1 MVNPTKYDDF
11 LEQGRIVKQYHD
23 TDVEFVQYKCPMEGC
38 DDLVN
43 VRADDIDK
51 RKSTR
56 CLAHLKVCKSSAA
69 AHDPRVC
76 GKRKAPEP
84 TTEPEPSETRVTRRE
99 EELVLRND
107 ALQQQN
113 CSTRAELDDV
123 RRQMRVFEE
132 QMERMQRQVDDGDR
146 ERERLQRQV
155 DKGDR
160 EREVI
165 ARALGFKTP
174 PLPPVEDVLECVQGI
189 QKSAAVQA
197 AFGVSGASDLKKEHD
212 RLKRIVEDK
221 ESDLNR
227 GRRRFAERVQ
237 EADRKYAMQNELFDP
252 LKDLFFDKSS
262 AAAARA
268 QRMSKF
274 LKTLLV
280 AAHSDKNPRNPEESE
295 MMTKVITAM
304 RRRLREK
311 S

>member
-11 LEQGRIVKQYHD
+11 LEQGRVVKQYHD

-56 CLAHLKVCKSSAA
+56 CLAHLKICKAA
-69 AHDPRVC
+69 TAAQDPRVC

-84 TTEPEPSETRVTRRE
+84 TTEPEPSETRLTRRE

-123 RRQMRVFEE
+123 RRQMRAFEE
-132 QMERMQRQVDDGDR
+132 QMERMQRQMDDGDR

-155 DKGDR
+155 DESDQKM
-160 EREVI
+160 EAI
-165 ARALGFKTP
+165 ANAVGLKTP
-174 PLPPVEDVLECVQGI
+174 PVPELEVVLERLKGI

-197 AFGVSGASDLKKEHD
+197 AFGVSGSSNLKKEHD
-212 RLKRIVEDK
+212 RLKRIVEDVAA
-221 ESDLNR
+221 SASSCAR
-227 GRRRFAERVQ
+227 SSWGSAPPV
-237 EADRKYAMQNELFDP
+237 RKTLTAT
-252 LKDLFFDKSS
+252 SS
-262 AAAARA
+262 PHARAAAAPHLDEQTALARTTPQSSPPRLCGCA
-268 QRMSKF
+268 STAGRSQSESSCGRSTVMNS
-274 LKTLLV
+274 LSSRS
-280 AAHSDKNPRNPEESE
+280 AHSS
-295 MMTKVITAM
+295 VG
-304 RRRLREK
+304 
-311 S
+311 